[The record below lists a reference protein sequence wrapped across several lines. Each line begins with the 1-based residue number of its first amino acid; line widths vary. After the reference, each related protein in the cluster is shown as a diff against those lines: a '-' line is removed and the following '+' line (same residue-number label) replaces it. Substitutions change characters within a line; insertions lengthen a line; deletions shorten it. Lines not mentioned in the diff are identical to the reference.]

1 MALDIARQV
10 LELEARAILGLIPRL
25 HGGFERAVEVL
36 HACKGRVVDTGM
48 GKSGLIGA
56 KIAATLTSTGT
67 PSLLLHPAEA
77 VHGDIGMVIPGDV
90 VLAIS
95 SSGETEEMLRLL
107 ELIRRLEVD
116 LIAMTGSASSTL
128 ARHARITLDVGVE
141 KEASPLE
148 LVPTASTTAALAMG
162 DALAMA
168 LVERRGFGLRDFAR
182 HHPGGRLGRKVLT
195 VGQLMHAGDA
205 APIVKGGT
213 PMREVVRVMSE
224 KKLGMACVVEPA
236 GLLAGIVTDGDLR
249 RILSRGQDLL
259 SMTVDSVMVRAPITI
274 RRGELAARALNIL
287 EGKKITS

>member
-1 MALDIARQV
+1 
-10 LELEARAILGLIPRL
+10 
-25 HGGFERAVEVL
+25 
-36 HACKGRVVDTGM
+36 
-48 GKSGLIGA
+48 
-56 KIAATLTSTGT
+56 
-67 PSLLLHPAEA
+67 
-77 VHGDIGMVIPGDV
+77 
-90 VLAIS
+90 
-95 SSGETEEMLRLL
+95 
-107 ELIRRLEVD
+107 
-116 LIAMTGSASSTL
+116 
-128 ARHARITLDVGVE
+128 VGVE

-182 HHPGGRLGRKVLT
+182 HHPGARLGRRVLT

-287 EGKKITS
+287 EGKKITSLIVVDEARRVEGVLHIHDLWRTQLF